1 MVIEGIFDGT
11 AVRPLN
17 VLNLS
22 INQKVY
28 ITVPSSKDEGKIKR
42 QLDAVNKLSDLL
54 SSDESKELDEAL
66 FCKD

>member
-17 VLNLS
+17 ALNLS